1 VDSHHDAALTPRGRA
16 QMVRAVIGQGLT
28 YRKAA
33 ALFHV
38 DSKTV
43 QRWTQRYRRYG
54 QKG

>member
-1 VDSHHDAALTPRGRA
+1 
-16 QMVRAVIGQGLT
+16 MVRAVIDQGLS

-38 DSKTV
+38 DAKTV

-54 QKG
+54 HNGL